1 MFYKTT
7 MRRVIT
13 LIAIFSATIPAV
25 RAQLLVAPQ
34 NEEKTVLS
42 VSNDSKDPAS
52 SVAIIN
58 NQSATFYPASL
69 TAAGIDLQKETKPVE
84 PAGPE
89 PEQAPV
95 QQTTETGSS
104 AQAVKEAFKETSGS
118 TGFVEPS
125 GLAKGIAKDKPA
137 EDE

>member
-1 MFYKTT
+1 MFYKTI
-7 MRRVIT
+7 MRRVIA
-13 LIAIFSATIPAV
+13 LIAIFSAAIPAV

-42 VSNDSKDPAS
+42 VSKDSKSPVS
-52 SVAIIN
+52 SIAIIN

-69 TAAGIDLQKETKPVE
+69 AAAGIDLQKEIKPVE

-95 QQTTETGSS
+95 QQTSETGSS

-125 GLAKGIAKDKPA
+125 GLSKAISKDKPA

>member
-1 MFYKTT
+1 
-7 MRRVIT
+7 MRRVIA
-13 LIAIFSATIPAV
+13 LIAIFSAAIPAV

-42 VSNDSKDPAS
+42 VSNNSKDPVS
-52 SVAIIN
+52 SIAIIN

-69 TAAGIDLQKETKPVE
+69 AAAGIDLQKEIKPVE

-95 QQTTETGSS
+95 QQTSETGSS

-125 GLAKGIAKDKPA
+125 GLSKAISKDKPA
-137 EDE
+137 EDK